1 MKTAKFDFKKAKIE
15 RRENDYYIFAKS
27 DCFAWDFYHLIVGDI
42 SLCWHIL
49 GSSVAGAQCLMSY
62 PLFCAFC
69 MADTPPI
76 SFAQKVCKT
85 GRLGCANILLLLQML
100 WQVCTA
106 QKHYLTQ
113 AVCEIIVLLVF
124 QSTHQGRLWF
134 QLACLA
140 FSRRFLAFQSLI
152 LSHLW
157 AFLCLAIC
165 FHRHLKL
172 NLPR

>member
-1 MKTAKFDFKKAKIE
+1 MKTAKFDLKKAKIE
-15 RRENDYYIFAKS
+15 RRENDYHNFAKS
-27 DCFAWDFYHLIVGDI
+27 KSFIWDFYHLIVGDI
-42 SLCWHIL
+42 SLRWCIL
-49 GSSVAGAQCLMSY
+49 GSGVVGAQCLMSY
-62 PLFCAFC
+62 PLFCAFY

-76 SFAQKVCKT
+76 SFAQKVCEN
-85 GRLGCANILLLLQML
+85 GALGCANILLLLQML

-134 QLACLA
+134 QLVCLA